1 MAVLIG
7 LKVKRTFEQSTD
19 INNLAKV
26 NENQLKN
33 TFTEQKLKISVS
45 FKTPVCLLAM
55 LNRAH
60 RGIERRPGPLF

>member
-26 NENQLKN
+26 NENQLKD